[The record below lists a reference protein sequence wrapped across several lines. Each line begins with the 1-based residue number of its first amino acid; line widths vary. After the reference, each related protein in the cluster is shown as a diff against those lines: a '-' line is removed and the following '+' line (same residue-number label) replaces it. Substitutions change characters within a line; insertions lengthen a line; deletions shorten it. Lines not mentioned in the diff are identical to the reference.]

1 MTIVDELLYISRQE
15 IEKKERK
22 REKTISLKIKLY
34 TNSCE

>member
-22 REKTISLKIKLY
+22 REKKNKFENKIIYKFM
-34 TNSCE
+34 